1 MEKIMA
7 KLTRRQFGKLAGLGS
22 LGLMTGCTTS
32 SLVFRKKPRVVVVGG
47 GFGGA
52 TAAKYLRMMD
62 RDMEVTLVEPNSTYY
77 TCPFSNL
84 VVGGVK
90 GMTDIAHD
98 YKTLQS
104 KYGVNFVRAK
114 AYQVKSN
121 AVILEDGSKIPFDRA
136 IVSPGI
142 DVRYDKMPGHSQGI
156 EKKITHSWKAGPQ
169 TMQLRRQLEAM
180 ANGGT
185 VIICPPGNPYR
196 CPPGPYERASMI
208 AHYLKNNK
216 PNSKIIILD
225 QKEKFSK
232 QPLFTDGWDM
242 HYGDLIEWRS
252 ATAGG
257 KVSEIDAEGMRLN
270 TEFGWEEGDVINYIP
285 AQWAGAVARK
295 SGLAD
300 DSGWCPVDHV
310 TFESKLVQN
319 VHVIGDACKAG
330 AMPKSGF
337 SANSQGKV
345 AAAAVVSMFW
355 GEDPVSPSFANTC
368 YSYVTPDY
376 SVSVAAVYS
385 LKEGAI
391 AGVEGAGGVSPK
403 DASAIVRK
411 TEATYAQGWY
421 DSITYDMFG

>member
-1 MEKIMA
+1 MA

-22 LGLMTGCTTS
+22 LGLMTGCTTGS
-32 SLVFRKKPRVVVVGG
+32 HLFRKKPRVVVVGG

-285 AQWAGAVARK
+285 AQWAGAVARE

-310 TFESKLVQN
+310 TFESKLVPN

-345 AAAAVVSMFW
+345 AAAAV
-355 GEDPVSPSFANTC
+355 
-368 YSYVTPDY
+368 
-376 SVSVAAVYS
+376 
-385 LKEGAI
+385 
-391 AGVEGAGGVSPK
+391 
-403 DASAIVRK
+403 
-411 TEATYAQGWY
+411 
-421 DSITYDMFG
+421 

>member
-1 MEKIMA
+1 MA

-257 KVSEIDAEGMRLN
+257 KVSEIDADGMRLN

-310 TFESKLVQN
+310 TFESKLVPN